1 VSPERMRVRP
11 VFAWTI
17 VITLLVWVA
26 PMPLASQRTA
36 TSLPAAL
43 ADTEF
48 WSLVEEFSEPDGFFQ
63 SENLVGNERPLQQVV
78 PALEAMRHGDG
89 YLGVAPDQ
97 NFTYIVALQPGI
109 AFIVDIRR
117 GNLLLHLMY
126 KAIFEL
132 SNDRADFLS
141 RLFARPRPSGLD
153 AQTSVE
159 DLLDAYWE
167 VENDAELNTATFR
180 AISER
185 LTATHG
191 FRLSADDLSR
201 IAGIYAA
208 FVRHGPALSYSPGS
222 PRGMPTYAEMQTATD
237 LAGTQHGYLA
247 TEANYRRVKDLQARN
262 LVVPIVGDF
271 AGPKA
276 LRSIGAYLR
285 QHGVVVRAFYT
296 SNVEQYLFRNEA
308 ALAFYANVAM
318 LPTDKDSVFV
328 RSASRRN
335 VIDPVVDLLTA
346 VREGRILEY
355 WDVARRGTIAP

>member
-1 VSPERMRVRP
+1 MIAWAVAVALLLWTGP
-11 VFAWTI
+11 VQ
-17 VITLLVWVA
+17 
-26 PMPLASQRTA
+26 LASPRPA
-36 TSLPAAL
+36 GSLAAL
-43 ADTEF
+43 SDQHF
-48 WSLVEEFSEPDGFFQ
+48 WALVEDLSEPDGFFQ

-78 PALEAMRHGDG
+78 PALETMRRGDA

-97 NFTYIVALQPGI
+97 NFTYIVALEPRI

-132 SNDRADFLS
+132 SHDRADFLS
-141 RLFARPRPSGLD
+141 RLFARPRPAGLD
-153 AQTSVE
+153 AGTSVD

-167 VENDAELNTATFR
+167 VETDVGLNTATLR
-180 AISER
+180 AITER

-191 FRLSADDLSR
+191 FRLSSDDLSR
-201 IAGIYAA
+201 IAAIYAM
-208 FVRHGPALSYSPGS
+208 FTHYGPSLSYSPGS
-222 PRGMPTYAEMQTATD
+222 ARGMPTYAEMLTSTD
-237 LAGTQHGYLA
+237 LTGSQRGYLA
-247 TEANYRRVKDLQARN
+247 TEANYRRVKDLEERN

-276 LRSIGAYLR
+276 LRGIGSYLR
-285 QHGVVVRAFYT
+285 EQGVVVRAFYT

-308 ALAFYANVAM
+308 ALAFYANVAT
-318 LPTDKDSVFV
+318 LPIDKDSVFI

-335 VIDPVVDLLTA
+335 VIDPVDDLLAA